1 MKTLLSVNCY
11 QGPVSHNQCKLCS
24 DSLKVDKSFVL
35 GQISDDYGFLN
46 YKLYTTLR
54 ANLSLLNAEL
64 YQLELMV
71 MISFIFFSVSWLLNK
86 GFYEYYFEVFDNDA
100 RNGFKKDACVL

>member
-1 MKTLLSVNCY
+1 VQAMLG
-11 QGPVSHNQCKLCS
+11 QF
-24 DSLKVDKSFVL
+24 KVDKVL
-35 GQISDDYGFLN
+35 FWVKFQMIIFL

-71 MISFIFFSVSWLLNK
+71 MISFIFFSGKLAVEQGVS
-86 GFYEYYFEVFDNDA
+86 YEYYFEVFDNDA
-100 RNGFKKDACVL
+100 RNGFKSSKTPVFSNRIVTDEEKR

>member
-35 GQISDDYGFLN
+35 GQISDDYGFS
-46 YKLYTTLR
+46 KLQIVY
-54 ANLSLLNAEL
+54 
-64 YQLELMV
+64 YPKGKLEFV
-71 MISFIFFSVSWLLNK
+71 KRGVIPIRID
-86 GFYEYYFEVFDNDA
+86 GYDQFYFLF
-100 RNGFKKDACVL
+100 R

>member
-1 MKTLLSVNCY
+1 LFWVKFQMIMAS
-11 QGPVSHNQCKLCS
+11 KL
-24 DSLKVDKSFVL
+24 
-35 GQISDDYGFLN
+35 QIVYYPKG
-46 YKLYTTLR
+46 K
-54 ANLSLLNAEL
+54 LSLLNAEL

-100 RNGFKKDACVL
+100 RNGFKSSKTPVFSNHCD